1 MHDVFENVANT
12 YDLMNDVMSFGVHRL
27 WKQYFVSQLNLKP
40 GMKILDMAGGT
51 GVYFCFYVFF
61 CFYVLFLFILVI
73 VCCNST

>member
-40 GMKILDMAGGT
+40 GMKILDMAGGP
-51 GVYFCFYVFF
+51 GVYFCFYGFF

>member
-12 YDLMNDVMSFGVHRL
+12 YDLMNDVMSVGIHRL

-51 GVYFCFYVFF
+51 GVYFLFLC
-61 CFYVLFLFILVI
+61 LFLFVLVI
-73 VCCNST
+73 VCCKRLMTLK